1 MKNNKLNN
9 VKIGKR
15 IVVGTYAFPLNP
27 SEKKR
32 YGSMTHRWV
41 CLLRSIDDEN
51 MSHYIK
57 RVQFELD
64 PSFLNPKRVVTSM
77 PYEVTEVGWG
87 EFFIGVKITFVD
99 DSLEPVQLQHLLRL
113 NPTDGTN
120 IITTAVNET
129 FDEIIFNEPKEWFY
143 ERLMKSACDKLPPI
157 WNYEQKEK
165 ETLCRY
171 ICSQSYFQNE
181 TYRLL
186 AEASELCKQIQR
198 LQEQYHF
205 GLNKPADID
214 LKDKTTSKTTP
225 ILSHNSSKYTSTDG
239 SLSDMPVKKLNL
251 GQIGQYPDSKGDTQ
265 ESSNQSYVGMS
276 VNDRDSLY
284 SDRSHKSNSSNLSLI
299 LLSIYLKIVFLF
311 QSKLFI

>member
-1 MKNNKLNN
+1 
-9 VKIGKR
+9 
-15 IVVGTYAFPLNP
+15 
-27 SEKKR
+27 
-32 YGSMTHRWV
+32 
-41 CLLRSIDDEN
+41 

-99 DSLEPVQLQHLLRL
+99 ESLEPVQLQHLLRL

-143 ERLMKSACDKLPPI
+143 ERLMKSTCDKLPPSKYRDYF

-205 GLNKPADID
+205 GLNKPPEFD
-214 LKDKTTSKTTP
+214 LKDKATSKTTP
-225 ILSHNSSKYTSTDG
+225 ILSHTSSKYTSTDG
-239 SLSDMPVKKLNL
+239 SLTDLPVKKLNL
-251 GQIGQYPDSKGDTQ
+251 SQVGHFSEAKGETQ
-265 ESSNQSYVGMS
+265 ESSNQGYGCIP

-284 SDRSHKSNSSNLSLI
+284 SDRSHKSTNS
-299 LLSIYLKIVFLF
+299 K
-311 QSKLFI
+311 